1 MRPQPRHQRRTTAT
15 RRGALVPVGL
25 ALLLSAC
32 GAPSGAGTAHVVA
45 TSAGA
50 SPTLA
55 PTPPPQPPPL
65 LTPAKVDAALGR
77 LDGVVKDAMRKTGVP
92 GMALGVVY
100 RDRVVYLRGF
110 GVRRVGQPAQVDPDT
125 VFQLASVSKP
135 LASTVVAG
143 AVGDKAV
150 SWDDPV
156 RTKDPGFAL
165 NSPWVSS
172 HVTLAD
178 LFAHRSGLPDHAGD
192 LLEDL
197 HFDRSYI
204 LRHLRYEP
212 LAPFRASY
220 AYTNFG
226 LTEAALA
233 AARAEGTTW
242 EDLSSRLL
250 YRPLGMRSTSSRFA
264 DYERA
269 SDKAVGHVKTGGVW
283 RARYVRDADA
293 QSPAGGASST
303 VRDMSQWIRLQ
314 LANGRLGG
322 RRVIDENALLQTH
335 LPHIVSSPPRAPA
348 GRTDFYGLGWNVGY
362 DDHGRLTLSHSGAF
376 DLGAATSVTLLP
388 SEQLGLVALTNA
400 APVGVPEAV
409 SRTFLDIAQDGKP
422 SVDWL
427 GLFGKLFAQL
437 DQQGRSK
444 VDYSKP
450 PAHPVPARPQRAYIG
465 TYASTYYGR
474 LTVRAGAHGLVM
486 RLGPRPTAFPLH
498 HYTGDVF
505 SYRTQGENAVGLSG
519 VTFARSGKQ
528 RAGTVTVE
536 NLDHTGLGRFTRR

>member
-1 MRPQPRHQRRTTAT
+1 
-15 RRGALVPVGL
+15 VGL

-32 GAPSGAGTAHVVA
+32 VASGPGLAHDVT

-65 LTPAKVDAALGR
+65 LTPAKVEAALSR
-77 LDGVVKDAMRKTGVP
+77 LDGVVHETMTKTGVP

-100 RDRVVYLRGF
+100 RDRVVHLRGF
-110 GVRRVGQPAQVDPDT
+110 GVRRVGRPAVVDPDT

-150 SWDDPV
+150 SWDDTV
-156 RTKDPGFAL
+156 STYDRGFAL
-165 NSPWVSS
+165 KSPWVSS

-204 LRHLRYEP
+204 LRHLRDEP

-226 LTEAALA
+226 FTEGALA

-264 DYERA
+264 DYEKA
-269 SDKAVGHVKTGGVW
+269 SDKAVGHVRVGHLW
-283 RARYVRDADA
+283 RPRYVRDADA
-293 QSPAGGASST
+293 QAPAGGASST
-303 VRDMSQWIRLQ
+303 VRDMSQWLRLQ

-322 RRVIDENALLQTH
+322 KRVVDETALLQTH
-335 LPHIVSSPPRAPA
+335 LPHIVSGPPRAPA
-348 GRTDFYGLGWNVGY
+348 GRTDFYGLGWNVSY
-362 DDHGRLTLSHSGAF
+362 DDHGRLMLSHSGAF
-376 DLGAATSVTLLP
+376 SLGAATSVTLLP
-388 SEQLGLVALTNA
+388 SEQLGIVILTNG
-400 APVGVPEAV
+400 APVGAPEAV
-409 SRTFLDIAQDGKP
+409 ARTFLDIAQDGKP

-427 GLFGKLFAQL
+427 GLFGKLFAGLEQE
-437 DQQGRSK
+437 GRSPT
-444 VDYSKP
+444 DYSKP
-450 PAHPVPARPQRAYIG
+450 PAHPVPAGPQSAYIG
-465 TYASTYYGR
+465 AYENGYYGR
-474 LTVRAGAHGLVM
+474 LMVRAGSGGLVM
-486 RLGPRPTAFPLH
+486 RLGPRPSAFALG
-498 HYTGDVF
+498 HYSGEVF

-519 VTFARSGKQ
+519 VTFVRQGRGPARS
-528 RAGTVTVE
+528 VTVE
-536 NLDHTGLGRFTRR
+536 NLDHTGLGTFTRR

>member
-1 MRPQPRHQRRTTAT
+1 MRQQPRHHRSSAAT

-32 GAPSGAGTAHVVA
+32 SAASGLGMAHDVA
-45 TSAGA
+45 TSASA
-50 SPTLA
+50 SSTLA

-65 LTPAKVDAALGR
+65 LTPAQVDAALGR
-77 LDGVVKDAMRKTGVP
+77 LDGVVHDTMTRTGVP
-92 GMALGVVY
+92 GMAVGVVY

-110 GVRRVGQPAQVDPDT
+110 GVRRVGRPAMVDPDT

-150 SWDDPV
+150 AWDDPV
-156 RTKDPGFAL
+156 STHDTGFAL
-165 NSPWVSS
+165 KSRWVSS

-197 HFDRSYI
+197 HFDRAYI
-204 LRHLRYEP
+204 LRHLRDEP

-226 LTEAALA
+226 FTEAALA

-250 YRPLGMRSTSSRFA
+250 YRPLGMGSTSSRFA
-264 DYERA
+264 DYEKA
-269 SDKAVGHVKTGGVW
+269 ADKAVGHVRVGHLW
-283 RARYVRDADA
+283 RPRYVRDADA
-293 QSPAGGASST
+293 QAPAGGASST
-303 VRDMSQWIRLQ
+303 VRDMTQWIRLQ
-314 LANGRLGG
+314 LANGRLGAK
-322 RRVIDENALLQTH
+322 RVIDETALLQTH

-362 DDHGRLTLSHSGAF
+362 DDHGRLMLSHSGAF
-376 DLGAATSVTLLP
+376 ALGAATSVTLLP
-388 SEQLGLVALTNA
+388 SEQLGIVILTNG
-400 APVGVPEAV
+400 APVGAPEAV
-409 SRTFLDIAQDGKP
+409 ARTFLDIAQDGKP

-427 GLFGKLFAQL
+427 GLFGRIFAALEQEG
-437 DQQGRSK
+437 QSPT
-444 VDYSKP
+444 DYSKP
-450 PAHPVPARPQRAYIG
+450 PAHPVPAGPQGAYVG
-465 TYASTYYGR
+465 TYANGYYGR
-474 LTVRAGAHGLVM
+474 LTIRAGSGGLVM
-486 RLGPRPTAFPLH
+486 QLGPGPTAFALR
-498 HYTGDVF
+498 HYDRDIF

-519 VTFARSGKQ
+519 VTFARQGKAPAS
-528 RAGTVTVE
+528 RVTVE
-536 NLDHTGLGRFTRR
+536 NLDHTGLGTFTRR